1 MCKCNPSIRTPYC
14 GKGSCTH
21 ENTLWNKDGCPPKLV
36 KHKITI
42 NKAIEQD
49 DLLFVDDTLVR
60 PSLLEGNKLEYM
72 NMSTLEYELCN
83 LEEVEI
89 KSYE

>member
-1 MCKCNPSIRTPYC
+1 MCKCNPSIHTPYC

-21 ENTLWNKDGCPPKLV
+21 ENTLWDKTAKLV
-36 KHKITI
+36 KHKIII
-42 NKAIEQD
+42 NVAIEQD

-89 KSYE
+89 DSYE

>member
-1 MCKCNPSIRTPYC
+1 MQDKEI
-14 GKGSCTH
+14 
-21 ENTLWNKDGCPPKLV
+21 
-36 KHKITI
+36 I

-60 PSLLEGNKLEYM
+60 PSLLEGDKLEYM
-72 NMSTLEYELCN
+72 NLNTFEYELCD
-83 LEEVEI
+83 LTEVEI